1 VSKFHDVTSAERRHQ
16 LITGGSG
23 PVGGKWA
30 VGGGQWVAAELQLRR
45 KIIQQ
50 PQNEASKW
58 LDHSQWPTNKKTLC
72 AE

>member
-1 VSKFHDVTSAERRHQ
+1 
-16 LITGGSG
+16 
-23 PVGGKWA
+23 VGGKWA
-30 VGGGQWVAAELQLRR
+30 MGGGQWVAAELQLRR